1 MGRIH
6 AREGIVGA
14 FGSGA
19 TFRSMSSNS
28 DRRVPI
34 AFPVL
39 AVLLASGCNEPCPHY
54 AAGCRESSSLPVGPA
69 VTQDLEPRRYAAALE
84 SPGGIVL
91 ETSTGAIRRFVGA
104 DSFKLALATGKHLYL
119 LLPDP
124 DTSRPPRVFR
134 MDRGDEGPNGNAGWP
149 NEPLFSP
156 DGRWLAYA
164 GDFPKARTNAYVRE
178 AVDGSGWRVPVVRPE
193 GTSAHP
199 HWYQDGTDLWL
210 FVSDVATT
218 TAWDAGARTNNGA
231 TWKARF
237 RDSSIDAFQAATLGG
252 NRIPGA
258 FKGGLSRDGRWAGT
272 SYQQSLLWNAA
283 SGEVSLL
290 NGGYQQCNPSMN
302 PFAGGANTDFMM
314 ILGFGGAI
322 PVPTPEGNVL
332 ENQHEHLWIWSKDD
346 RAVWKAS
353 LPNVAPHPSSEVP
366 GTSYYEWQRPE
377 WSTHPDFAT
386 AFAKRTGTGDGVG
399 YDLFVVKLGP
409 AGGELAVHDRRTTLE
424 RGPVLRV
431 ASGDLISSDWSH
443 LWVKP

>member
-1 MGRIH
+1 MT
-6 AREGIVGA
+6 REVAAGA
-14 FGSGA
+14 ELFS
-19 TFRSMSSNS
+19 RSMSSTLE
-28 DRRVPI
+28 RRLPI
-34 AFPVL
+34 VSVSL
-39 AVLLASGCNEPCPHY
+39 AGLLLLAACNEPCPHY
-54 AAGCRESSSLPVGPA
+54 DAGCRESASAPVGPVVTAHLGPGRYTA
-69 VTQDLEPRRYAAALE
+69 VPEAPQGIDLE
-84 SPGGIVL
+84 V
-91 ETSTGAIRRFVGA
+91 STGAMIRFLGS
-104 DSFKLALATGKHLYL
+104 DSFKLALATSKHLYL

-124 DTSRPPRVFR
+124 DTSRPPRSLR

-199 HWYQDGTDLWL
+199 HWYQEDDDLWL

-218 TAWDAGARTNNGA
+218 TAWDAGSRTNNGG

-237 RDSSIDAFQAATLGG
+237 RDSTVGAFETATLGG
-252 NRIPGA
+252 NKIPGA
-258 FKGGLSRDGRWAGT
+258 FKGGISKDGKWAGT
-272 SYQQSLLWNAA
+272 SYQQSLLWSA
-283 SGEVSLL
+283 SSGVATLL
-290 NGGYQQCNPSMN
+290 NGGIQQCNPSMN
-302 PFAGGANTDFMM
+302 PFANGANTDFMM
-314 ILGFGGAI
+314 ILGFGGAT
-322 PVPTPEGNVL
+322 PVPTAEGSVS
-332 ENQHEHLWIWSKDD
+332 ETQHEHLWIWSKDD

-399 YDLFVVKLGP
+399 YDLFVVKLGA
-409 AGGELAVHDRRTTLE
+409 AGGELAAHDRRTTLE
-424 RGPVLRV
+424 RGPVLRI
-431 ASGDLISSDWSH
+431 ASGTIISSDWSH